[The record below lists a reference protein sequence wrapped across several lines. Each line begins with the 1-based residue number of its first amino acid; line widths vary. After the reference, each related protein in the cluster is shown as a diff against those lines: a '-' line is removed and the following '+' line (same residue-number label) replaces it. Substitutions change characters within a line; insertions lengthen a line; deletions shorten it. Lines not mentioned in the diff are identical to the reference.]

1 MCSSCRCFSF
11 LKAKYGY
18 SKIEKG
24 DMGNKGKHV
33 TDLSFVCFVIGFV
46 VFCWFFFSVSLAFI
60 QSCYRK
66 LIKTNA
72 RIVPEVN
79 EIRQ

>member
-1 MCSSCRCFSF
+1 
-11 LKAKYGY
+11 
-18 SKIEKG
+18 
-24 DMGNKGKHV
+24 MGNKGKHV

-72 RIVPEVN
+72 RIVLEVN

>member
-1 MCSSCRCFSF
+1 MSQIY
-11 LKAKYGY
+11 L
-18 SKIEKG
+18 
-24 DMGNKGKHV
+24 
-33 TDLSFVCFVIGFV
+33 LFVLLLGLWFFVG
-46 VFCWFFFSVSLAFI
+46 FFFSVSLAFI

-72 RIVPEVN
+72 RIVLEVN

>member
-1 MCSSCRCFSF
+1 MSQIY
-11 LKAKYGY
+11 LA
-18 SKIEKG
+18 
-24 DMGNKGKHV
+24 
-33 TDLSFVCFVIGFV
+33 CFVIGFV
-46 VFCWFFFSVSLAFI
+46 VFCWVFFSVSLAFI

-72 RIVPEVN
+72 RIVLEVN